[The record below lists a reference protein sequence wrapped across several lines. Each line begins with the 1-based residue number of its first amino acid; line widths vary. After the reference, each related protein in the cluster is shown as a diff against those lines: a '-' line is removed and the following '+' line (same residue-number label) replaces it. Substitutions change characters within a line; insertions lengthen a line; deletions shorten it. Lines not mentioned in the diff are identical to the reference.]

1 MVEVATYPPESIW
14 TLRHRAEDPI
24 AFLEHLAAEGDLVRF
39 ALHGHP
45 AILVNHPEYVE
56 EVLVLQQAK
65 FAKPPIF
72 QRHGGLLGTGLLT
85 AEGDLHR
92 RRRRAIQP
100 SFSPPRLVGY
110 SATVVQC
117 VDRLLER
124 WRDQDR
130 QVVDM
135 AAEMQ
140 QLTLEIIGR
149 ILFSRDLTPDAVE
162 IRRALAAA
170 SASIDPLLSLVAP
183 VRRLRPARA
192 YLRTLVGSLIDER
205 RGFPDLKKE
214 RKKDPKDDILALLER
229 VEGPAE
235 GPEEEE
241 AASEQLRDDMLT
253 LFVAGHDTLANGLT
267 WTWSLLADHPD
278 VEARLHDELR
288 DVLRGRSPSH
298 EHLARLPYTGRVWA
312 ESLRLYPPSWVVT
325 RQALEEH
332 KLGGTTVP
340 AGAIVVVSQYL
351 LHRDPRFFP
360 DPLRFDPDR
369 WDAPSSPQS
378 LLRQGYIPFG
388 AGPRSCIGQ
397 GLATMEGTLALAGL
411 ASHWRCRPVAP
422 IGREPRATLRPR
434 APARMTLHAHA

>member
-45 AILVNHPEYVE
+45 AVLVNHPEYVE
-56 EVLVLQQAK
+56 EVLVLHQAK

-92 RRRRAIQP
+92 RRRRTIQP
-100 SFSPPRLVGY
+100 AFSPPRLVGY

-117 VDRLLER
+117 VERLLER
-124 WRDQDR
+124 WRGQDQ

-149 ILFSRDLTPDAVE
+149 ILFTRDLTPDAVE

-192 YLRTLVGSLIDER
+192 YLRTLVDRLIDER
-205 RGFPDLKKE
+205 RAARE
-214 RKKDPKDDILALLER
+214 TKDDILALLER
-229 VEGPAE
+229 VEDSA
-235 GPEEEE
+235 EE
-241 AASEQLRDDMLT
+241 AEAEERANDQLRDDMLT

-278 VEARLHDELR
+278 VEARLHAELR

-298 EHLARLPYTGRVWA
+298 EHLAKLPYTGRVWA

-332 KLGGTTVP
+332 KLGTTTIP

-397 GLATMEGTLALAGL
+397 GLATMEGTLVLGGL
-411 ASHWRCRPVAP
+411 ASHWRCRPVAA